1 MALRHLDSRLP
12 SSGAVR
18 GQMSV
23 SWSFVRAAVEIGQS
37 GRGTCILDKGDRN
50 GEGQA
55 LSAGVLGGQA
65 RCVGSPPAH
74 LSPSPCAP
82 AVQGQPPYKG
92 AALTPRGSPSLSEGP
107 TGLRPSCPQEPLL
120 VNCTTPAF
128 LTPRSLCFPNK
139 PPVSPSQLLGAQAE
153 AGHLRIGPR
162 WAWTTCSGGGG
173 WCFLEMLGPGGL
185 CAKSST
191 CIPRRRAVHART

>member
-82 AVQGQPPYKG
+82 AVQGQPPHKG
-92 AALTPRGSPSLSEGP
+92 AALTPRDGRLASPALVGHPEGESQPFRGSHRPEAQLS
-107 TGLRPSCPQEPLL
+107 
-120 VNCTTPAF
+120 
-128 LTPRSLCFPNK
+128 PR
-139 PPVSPSQLLGAQAE
+139 VT
-153 AGHLRIGPR
+153 AG
-162 WAWTTCSGGGG
+162 
-173 WCFLEMLGPGGL
+173 
-185 CAKSST
+185 
-191 CIPRRRAVHART
+191 